1 MLIVMLS
8 WAFKTAEQISPDCAG
23 GNPRVLES
31 SRSGPAFA
39 ALWSFREETE
49 SKVDSVAGIFGKKN
63 ATQMFL

>member
-49 SKVDSVAGIFGKKN
+49 STVDLRRWDFWEKT